1 MNKKVLLGLV
11 GLLLISMFLCCAVAV
26 VAVFYLRPSS
36 DAISAVP
43 VPEIVVAT
51 AAPAL
56 EETRPEPTLEKSSLP
71 TLSSGKGDVTADSRP
86 QSVDEAD
93 LSELYSQMEPGVVAI
108 QTYVQ
113 QYGQLGESSGSGFII
128 DESGLVVTNEHVI
141 ADGIRIEVIFSD
153 GSASR
158 ATVLGSDPD
167 SDLALLQV
175 EEMPEGAR
183 AVPLGD
189 SDEVKPGQWVVA
201 IGNPFGLQNTITYGI
216 VSAVGRM
223 IPARVG
229 SYSIPQAIQTDAAI
243 NTGNSGGPLI
253 NMAGQVIG
261 VNAQIYTDGRTA
273 ANAGVGFAIP
283 VNIVRMVVPY
293 LKEGNSYPW
302 PWIGVSGT
310 DVDMLLAEAGDLG
323 IQRGAYIA
331 EVTVGGPAARAGL
344 RGSSGAR
351 QYGGVAIAVGGD
363 VIIAANGQP
372 INDFADLLETV
383 AFSEAG
389 DEIVLTVLREGKE
402 LVVTIA
408 LETRP
413 AH

>member
-93 LSELYSQMEPGVVAI
+93 LSELYSQMEHGVVAI

-243 NTGNSGGPLI
+243 NPGNSGGPLI

>member
-243 NTGNSGGPLI
+243 NPGNSGGPLI

>member
-1 MNKKVLLGLV
+1 
-11 GLLLISMFLCCAVAV
+11 
-26 VAVFYLRPSS
+26 
-36 DAISAVP
+36 
-43 VPEIVVAT
+43 
-51 AAPAL
+51 
-56 EETRPEPTLEKSSLP
+56 
-71 TLSSGKGDVTADSRP
+71 
-86 QSVDEAD
+86 
-93 LSELYSQMEPGVVAI
+93 
-108 QTYVQ
+108 
-113 QYGQLGESSGSGFII
+113 
-128 DESGLVVTNEHVI
+128 
-141 ADGIRIEVIFSD
+141 
-153 GSASR
+153 
-158 ATVLGSDPD
+158 
-167 SDLALLQV
+167 
-175 EEMPEGAR
+175 
-183 AVPLGD
+183 
-189 SDEVKPGQWVVA
+189 
-201 IGNPFGLQNTITYGI
+201 
-216 VSAVGRM
+216 
-223 IPARVG
+223 
-229 SYSIPQAIQTDAAI
+229 
-243 NTGNSGGPLI
+243 
-253 NMAGQVIG
+253 
-261 VNAQIYTDGRTA
+261 
-273 ANAGVGFAIP
+273 